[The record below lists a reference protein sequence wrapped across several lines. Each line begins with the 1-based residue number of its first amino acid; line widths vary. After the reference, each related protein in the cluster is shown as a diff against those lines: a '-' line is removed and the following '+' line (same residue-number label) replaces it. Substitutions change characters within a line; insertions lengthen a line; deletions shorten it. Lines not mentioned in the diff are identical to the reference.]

1 MGGTSYLSEI
11 VPNLWQGSRHSI
23 SKFLNRYNFNVLVL
37 CAEEWQPPRS
47 MFPDSVEVI
56 YSPNADD
63 PFRDP
68 TRDEL
73 LRAVQT
79 GRRVAIAVRRDK
91 KVLTTCMAGLNR
103 SGLVNALALHF
114 LTGEDGRTC
123 MRRVRL
129 KRLGAL
135 GNAKFQQVLSRVPP
149 IQKKPTS
156 LIVSP

>member
-1 MGGTSYLSEI
+1 MSGTSYLSEI

-23 SKFLNRYNFNVLVL
+23 SKFLDHYKFNVLVL
-37 CAEEWQPPRS
+37 CAEEWQPPKS

-68 TRDEL
+68 TRNEL

-135 GNAKFQQVLSRVPP
+135 GNVKFQQVLSRVPP
-149 IQKKPTS
+149 IHK
-156 LIVSP
+156 